1 MGCRNHWSGSPGP
14 AGLSDLFAAVPRKV
28 LTVMTMTVWQDLL
41 VLFLLITT
49 APLLALIC
57 IYGMSVWAHGGLWR

>member
-1 MGCRNHWSGSPGP
+1 
-14 AGLSDLFAAVPRKV
+14 
-28 LTVMTMTVWQDLL
+28 MTMTVWQDLL